1 MGGCVVDLEGVEAQ
15 MCLFIM
21 ACQLAPWKQC
31 VCLYLIPQWGLYFH
45 FPFLFISV
53 RDYQLLAFLVI
64 FGNFLLILFNFPKLL
79 SNWGRLLP
87 PKRLLKQQIFGHSS
101 LINNW
106 EVSIEDNEFDEDL
119 NKLIVPNPMHTC
131 SPVQVVMNLAVLM
144 CWNVTMKTMMYGL
157 SPQAVSLLIS
167 LTH

>member
-1 MGGCVVDLEGVEAQ
+1 MGGCVVDLEEVEAQ

-45 FPFLFISV
+45 FPFLFIFV
-53 RDYQLLAFLVI
+53 RDHHLLVFLGMQ
-64 FGNFLLILFNFPKLL
+64 FCLLILFNFPKLL

-87 PKRLLKQQIFGHSS
+87 PKRMLKQQIFGHSS

-106 EVSIEDNEFDEDL
+106 EVGFEGNEGDGFWGGL
-119 NKLIVPNPMHTC
+119 AGLRSFWRSSGIV
-131 SPVQVVMNLAVLM
+131 
-144 CWNVTMKTMMYGL
+144 Y
-157 SPQAVSLLIS
+157 PQQGTKMGVITVNSWGN
-167 LTH
+167 